1 MLSAAPF
8 ESSGA
13 SLYEDLRLLSCPEP
27 ASRSGFS
34 LARNDRPFPSRRHG
48 VFVPDR
54 PLQCLVGPSS
64 GPFGLRLLATP
75 VCPDIGDLNA
85 ACPLP

>member
-1 MLSAAPF
+1 
-8 ESSGA
+8 
-13 SLYEDLRLLSCPEP
+13 
-27 ASRSGFS
+27 
-34 LARNDRPFPSRRHG
+34 
-48 VFVPDR
+48 
-54 PLQCLVGPSS
+54 VGPSS